1 MSAQDS
7 IPHLGEQYLILS
19 KIGAGGMGRVYLAHD
34 TKHDRRVAIKVL
46 DPDYA
51 RLVGIQRFV
60 REIRI
65 AAMLTHPNIVPLYDS
80 GEVGGQPFYVMPYIE
95 GESLRQRLQQET
107 MLPIP
112 QVIEWAAEVCDG
124 LTFAHTHGIV
134 HRDIKPENLLIQA
147 DRLLIADF
155 GIARAIDLAAEEN
168 ITSEQLV
175 VGTPLYM
182 SPEQASGSKV
192 DGRTD
197 VYSLACVVYEM
208 LSGEPPFRG
217 ATPQAVTAKKLAGHY
232 PGIRI
237 VRPRVPLALDEVLS
251 RALAPNPA
259 DRVATAEEFSRSL
272 RGAAKAKARHLYR
285 WLGVLMLLLGVIAL
299 AITRTSWNGEP
310 QTNRRPRVVVSLFEN
325 RTGDSSL
332 NSLGF
337 MAADWVTEGLQRTDA
352 VDVVPT
358 PTAFAAARFVRSHAD
373 TVDPVQA
380 LARETGANLVVT
392 GAIYSDH
399 DSLVLQAA
407 IANADSGRL
416 VGAVEPLRVGQ
427 TQPIQAIQQLR
438 ARVMGLLALS
448 LDDRVLQG
456 EQPPTYAAYQAFNEG
471 MDAYIRNDYGPAQAS
486 FEKAYVIDTTFVL
499 PLLYAAF
506 CLINRRHYALA
517 DSVLG
522 MLAKQRSRLNA
533 HNRDWLDYQRAELN
547 GNESEALA
555 AIRRAAEAAP
565 SSKATYNF
573 AVRAFESRQPFA
585 AESALYRLSPDV
597 GPMRGLLSYWE
608 VLTSALHVQGKHR
621 QELRVAYD
629 AQRRFPGRAAAYLL
643 VGRALAAERK
653 STELERLWQEAP
665 KRNAKPAEIGT
676 LAYDLGSELSAHG
689 DSTRSQQWFSRAD
702 SAFKAGQGTRDSLE
716 SAWGRARTAARLGGL
731 RRAYQ
736 RAEGLAAQDTTRRE
750 VYLGFLGVLSARLG
764 NRGHAITLLEQ
775 LADDRRPFRF
785 GEPQFQAGRIA
796 AVLGDF
802 QRATQLFVLAL
813 DRGNPYDLEFH
824 RDQALVGLR
833 GLPIMRQLEARHD

>member
-1 MSAQDS
+1 VSAPES
-7 IPHLGEQYLILS
+7 VPHLGEQYLILS

-34 TKHDRRVAIKVL
+34 TKHDRQVAIKVL
-46 DPDYA
+46 DPEYA

-80 GEVGGQPFYVMPYIE
+80 GEVNGQLFYVMPYIE
-95 GESLRQRLQQET
+95 GESLRHRLQRET
-107 MLPIP
+107 MLPIA
-112 QVIEWAAEVCDG
+112 QVIGWAAEVCDG
-124 LTFAHTHGIV
+124 LTFAHAHGIV

-147 DRLLIADF
+147 ERLLIADF

-182 SPEQASGSKV
+182 SPEQASGSRV
-192 DGRTD
+192 DARTD
-197 VYSLACVVYEM
+197 IYSLGCVLYEM

-232 PGIRI
+232 PDVRV
-237 VRPRVPLALDEVLS
+237 VRPRVPSALDEVLS

-259 DRVATAEEFSRSL
+259 DRIATAEEFARSL
-272 RGAAKAKARHLYR
+272 RGAAKAKTRHLFR
-285 WLGVLMLLLGVIAL
+285 WLSALILVAGAIVLAV
-299 AITRTSWNGEP
+299 TNTTWKEEP
-310 QTNRRPRVVVSLFEN
+310 QPSGRPRVVVSLFEN
-325 RTGDSSL
+325 RTGDSRHDP
-332 NSLGF
+332 LGF
-337 MAADWVTEGLQRTDA
+337 MAADWLTEGLQRTDA

-358 PTAFAAARFVRSHAD
+358 PTAFAAARFLRSRAD
-373 TVDPVQA
+373 TVDPVRA

-416 VGAVEPLRVGQ
+416 VGAVEPLRTGQ
-427 TQPIQAIQQLR
+427 AQPIQAIQQLR
-438 ARVMGLLALS
+438 TRVMGLLALS

-456 EQPPTYAAYQAFNEG
+456 ERPPTYAAYQAFSEG
-471 MDAYIRNDYGPAQAS
+471 MDAYVRNDYGAAQAS

-499 PLLYAAF
+499 PLLYTAF
-506 CLINRRHYALA
+506 CLTNRRHYALA

-522 MLAKQRSRLNA
+522 ILATQRSRLNA
-533 HNRDWLDYQRAELN
+533 HDRYWLDYQRAELN

-585 AESALYRLSPDV
+585 AESALHRLSPDV
-597 GPMRGLLSYWE
+597 GSMRGSLSYWD

-621 QELRVAYD
+621 LELKAAYE
-629 AQRRFPGRAAAYLL
+629 AQQRFPDRAATYRL
-643 VGRALAAERK
+643 VGRALAAGGK
-653 STELERLWQEAP
+653 SAELERLWLGLH
-665 KRNAKPAEIGT
+665 KRNATPGEIGT
-676 LAYDLGSELSAHG
+676 LAYDVGSELWAHG
-689 DSTRSQQWFSRAD
+689 DATRSRQWFGRAD
-702 SAFKAGQGTRDSLE
+702 SAFKASEGTRDSVE
-716 SAWGRARTAARLGGL
+716 SVWGRARAAARLGGL
-731 RRAYQ
+731 RQAFQ
-736 RAEGLAAQDTTRRE
+736 LGEALAAHDTTRRE
-750 VYLGFLGVLSARLG
+750 FYLGFLGVLAVQLR
-764 NRGHAITLLEQ
+764 NRGQAEAFLRQ
-775 LADDRRPFRF
+775 LAEDRRPYRF

-796 AVLGDF
+796 AALRDLE
-802 QRATQLFVLAL
+802 RATQLFVLAL
-813 DRGNPYDLEFH
+813 DRGYPYDLEFH

-833 GLPIMRQLEARHD
+833 GLPIMRQLEARRD